1 MLRRLPSR
9 NWNDLDA
16 IALQCRGVVSVLRAG
31 CLVPHEQNAAAVSCS
46 YFSSSHWFFACIVLM
61 LRPSPMSQFL
71 SQKSG
76 HQPLSHWNQ
85 WKFSV
90 TKVLRIQGEEEGPLP
105 KSFSPS
111 FADFTE
117 QDLKETKK
125 CPVFRRDLLPVP
137 TFNSLRS
144 IGVTFV
150 SQTG

>member
-46 YFSSSHWFFACIVLM
+46 YFSSSHWFFASIVLM
-61 LRPSPMSQFL
+61 PRPSPMSQFL
-71 SQKSG
+71 SQKLG

-90 TKVLRIQGEEEGPLP
+90 TKVLRILGWRRGSASKVVLP
-105 KSFSPS
+105 ERRGFCRTRLP
-111 FADFTE
+111 E
-117 QDLKETKK
+117 NQK
-125 CPVFRRDLLPVP
+125 CPVFRRDLLPAP
-137 TFNSLRS
+137 TFNSFRS

-150 SQTG
+150 S